1 MVRGVFCLHW
11 DVFSHANRGKLQ
23 FSLFCGLSLGGELLG
38 SGCNFGNWKASSWN
52 LCLLLFFIVFSFSGC
67 LVVSSSYLNSSA
79 KLFLFVKLGHIK
91 LAYRNLCT
99 LIVVYVESARHLG
112 GSFTRKQIGTLLS
125 RHFWA
130 QTLSGTC
137 GYWLGLSG
145 SEAGGCE
152 TWESMSLRSWQ
163 GIPN

>member
-1 MVRGVFCLHW
+1 MVRGVFCLYW

-91 LAYRNLCT
+91 LAYHNLCT
-99 LIVVYVESARHLG
+99 LIVV
-112 GSFTRKQIGTLLS
+112 LLS
-125 RHFWA
+125 
-130 QTLSGTC
+130 LPGTYVVHLPGSRLEHC
-137 GYWLGLSG
+137 FPDIFEHRLCLGLVDTDLDSVGLRGVGVKPG
-145 SEAGGCE
+145 SPC
-152 TWESMSLRSWQ
+152 L
-163 GIPN
+163 